1 MSRAFFRTLARR
13 AARRYPA
20 RERHARHFAYFK
32 LTRDPVFRHLL
43 ESGLLV
49 GRERILDLGCGQG
62 MLEALLASVRAA
74 GGWPGDWPAPPA
86 PRLVQGIDVS
96 GRDVALAAAACDG
109 HATFVHGDIRTAP
122 FPAADAIVIL
132 DVLHYIDAA
141 SQEAVL
147 RRAWKALAPGGV
159 LLLRVADGVPTLRF
173 RITIALDR
181 LSLRL
186 RGGRPGA
193 YHCRPLAEWRR
204 RLEAI
209 GWRIEP
215 RPMSGGTPFANVL
228 LVASRP
234 AHAAHEAALPATGSI
249 L

>member
-1 MSRAFFRTLARR
+1 VSRAFFRTLARR
-13 AARRYPA
+13 AAGRYPA
-20 RERHARHFAYFK
+20 RERYARHFAYFK
-32 LTRDPVFRHLL
+32 LTRDPAFRHLL
-43 ESGLLV
+43 ESGLLS

-62 MLEALLASVRAA
+62 MVEVLLAAA
-74 GGWPGDWPAPPA
+74 REAPDWPPDWPAPPA
-86 PRLVQGIDVS
+86 PRLLHGIDVS

-109 HATFVHGDIRTAP
+109 HATFAHGDIRTTP

-132 DVLHYIDAA
+132 DVLHYIDPP
-141 SQEAVL
+141 SQDAVL
-147 RRAWKALAPGGV
+147 QRAWEALAPGGV
-159 LLLRVADGVPTLRF
+159 LLLRVADAVPTLRF

-193 YHCRPLAEWRR
+193 YHCRPLGQWRR

-215 RPMSGGTPFANVL
+215 RPMSEGTPFANVL

-234 AHAAHEAALPATGSI
+234 VPAARASALPATGSI